1 MSWVISILIAIVIA
15 SAWSRWMVCIICRIM
30 SSEGQF
36 RRGQYLA
43 VTCFPFLLDITS
55 ELLLER
61 LSYVMQATL
70 MPKQYAL
77 L

>member
-1 MSWVISILIAIVIA
+1 MFEAMMSWVISILIAIVIA
-15 SAWSRWMVCIICRIM
+15 SARSRWMVCMICLTM

-43 VTCFPFLLDITS
+43 ATWFSFLLDITS

-61 LSYVMQATL
+61 LSYVM
-70 MPKQYAL
+70 
-77 L
+77 